1 MNGFVLIEDMNS
13 RDTQATDEQALENI
27 ANMDG
32 TDWMSMLLEMRIL
45 GA

>member
-1 MNGFVLIEDMNS
+1 MNGFVLIEEINTIDAQN
-13 RDTQATDEQALENI
+13 TDEQALENI

-45 GA
+45 GV